1 MSSTKRRDYATSR
14 GYRQNRSTRKGH
26 PAPATRPAGPNWA
39 KVEPV
44 PRNRLVPGTVVWA
57 HIGFRD
63 GTGEKARPAVVLEV
77 RSREVVLLP
86 GTTSDKRHRLRDHV
100 EVLNLDEA
108 GLGRPTGISTIP
120 VVVDRRIDLTS
131 ISGELSE
138 TDRQRVFDQ
147 AAALSHVEVPVAA

>member
-1 MSSTKRRDYATSR
+1 MSSTERRDYATSR
-14 GYRQNRSTRKGH
+14 GYRQNRSKRKGY

-86 GTTSDKRHRLRDHV
+86 GTTSEKRHRLRDHV
-100 EVLNLDEA
+100 EVLDLDEA
-108 GLGRPTGISTIP
+108 GLDRPTGVSTIP
-120 VVVDRRIDLTS
+120 VVVDRKIDLTS
-131 ISGELSE
+131 IAGELSE
-138 TDRQRVFDQ
+138 QDHVRVFTN
-147 AAALSHVEVPVAA
+147 AAGLSRAGVSVAA